1 MEIESSPIRLFN
13 FINKI
18 PILISVN
25 LFMDS
30 DIGVGP
36 EKWPPGA
43 IGHGSGFFA
52 INNELAHRR

>member
-1 MEIESSPIRLFN
+1 MEIESSPIRLFG
-13 FINKI
+13 F
-18 PILISVN
+18 VN

-52 INNELAHRR
+52 INNELAYRR